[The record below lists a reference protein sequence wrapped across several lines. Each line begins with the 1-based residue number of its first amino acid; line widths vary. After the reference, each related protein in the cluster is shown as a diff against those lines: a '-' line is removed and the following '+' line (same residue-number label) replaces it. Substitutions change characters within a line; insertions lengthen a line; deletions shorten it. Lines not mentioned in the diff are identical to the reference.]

1 MRLGD
6 TRLGLG
12 FGLAGAA
19 CLVIP
24 LVVGVVTG
32 HPAGGAIVGLGAWLV
47 AARAITDPSGVST
60 PYLLGVVVSVGV
72 GTSLGVLLSGHSWLM
87 VLVASMVGGFG
98 VFVRPIGIT
107 PALTLLLT
115 ASNPLP
121 IDPVPHTGLQ
131 LLGGLLSAVMLTVP
145 WPWRRTRPPATTLEE
160 AAHALAALAEAA
172 PGAEPQQW
180 DELRRKA
187 AAALREARTTR
198 ISSWQQRSRA
208 AEKAAAAL
216 RRVFYE
222 IVALRGLCTALRR
235 QAPDA
240 GEKVGLQELAGSIA
254 HALRSFM
261 ANRPP
266 VPGVDFTARVDDF
279 RAERPHGERELLVV
293 VLLRQIGHSADRIR
307 EALSGAWDAAREMCV
322 PGLALPTLPA
332 RPRLSFDDPQVR
344 HALRVF
350 LGTAFASLI
359 IVFYRPAFPHWLVIA
374 VLVTLQPT
382 YGETRARV
390 WARVGGSTVGAII
403 TAGILTF
410 APGHW
415 VLVPLI
421 GLAAALAFGLSSVHH
436 AYWATFMTMCV
447 LLLLDFQVPQTARV
461 AESRAVL
468 TILGGL
474 IAIACTR
481 LLWPRGETVR
491 LADRV
496 ARMLAAHAAA
506 TRTLG
511 QISRGK
517 AAAEKGAEQIGKAAL
532 AADVVTGSLGYIA
545 HEPGGSAPRAVEEA
559 VEAAQRVRDDL
570 MTLTSV
576 LHEEPG
582 EGGPVPEVLDMVAD
596 RLEAAAEAVQAGE
609 PHEFTGDVDERLA
622 DVSASLGALAERRLA
637 ELDEDPGDTRTEVR
651 RALLRTTAADQVLR
665 SLRDDAARL
674 CEAAT
679 A

>member
-1 MRLGD
+1 MRIDD
-6 TRLGLG
+6 TRLVLG
-12 FGLAGAA
+12 FGLTGAA

-47 AARAITDPSGVST
+47 AARAIADPAGVST
-60 PYLLGVVVSVGV
+60 PYMLGGVVSVGV
-72 GTSLGVLLSGHSWLM
+72 GTFLGVLLSGHNWLM
-87 VLVASMVGGFG
+87 VLVASLVGALG
-98 VFVRPIGIT
+98 VFVRPVGIT
-107 PALTLLLT
+107 PALALLLT

-121 IDPVPHTGLQ
+121 VDPVRHTGLQ
-131 LLGGLLSAVMLTVP
+131 LLGGLLSTAMLTAP
-145 WPWRRTRPPATTLEE
+145 WPWRRTRPLAATLEE

-172 PGAEPQQW
+172 PSADPHQW

-187 AAALREARTTR
+187 AAALRKARTTR
-198 ISSWQQRSRA
+198 MSWQQRSRA
-208 AEKAAAAL
+208 AEKTAAAL

-240 GEKVGLQELAGSIA
+240 EEKVGLQELADSIA

-261 ANRPP
+261 ANCSP

-279 RAERPHGERELLVV
+279 RAERPHEERELLVV
-293 VLLRQIGHSADRIR
+293 VLLRQIAHSADRIR
-307 EALSGAWDAAREMCV
+307 EALSGAWDAAREMCA
-322 PGLALPTLPA
+322 PGFTLPALPA

-403 TAGILTF
+403 SAGILTF

-447 LLLLDFQVPQTARV
+447 LLLIDFQVPQTAKV
-461 AESRAVL
+461 AESRVVL

-474 IAIACTR
+474 IALACTR

-511 QISRGK
+511 QVSRGK
-517 AAAEKGAEQIGKAAL
+517 AAAEKGVDQIGKAAL
-532 AADVVTGSLGYIA
+532 AADVVTGSLGYVA
-545 HEPGGSAPRAVEEA
+545 HEPGGSAPRAIEEA

-596 RLEAAAEAVQAGE
+596 RLEAAAEAVQTGE

-622 DVSASLGALAERRLA
+622 DVSASLGGLAERRLA
-637 ELDEDPGDTRTEVR
+637 ELDEDPKDTRTEVR
-651 RALLRTTAADQVLR
+651 RALLRTTAVDQALR

-679 A
+679 S